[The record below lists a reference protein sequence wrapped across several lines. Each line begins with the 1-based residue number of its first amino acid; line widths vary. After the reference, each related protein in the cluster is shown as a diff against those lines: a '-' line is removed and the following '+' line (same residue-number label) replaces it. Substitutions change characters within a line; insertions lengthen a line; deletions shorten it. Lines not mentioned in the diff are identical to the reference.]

1 MKIQDFLVFHK
12 MLTEFNDIFNQV
24 EEESLQPALVL
35 QPLIDAVSNEEFS
48 PEILSFKD
56 EILTP
61 IRELVEKRVYLIVK
75 KQIFLEDFQIK
86 SPQDS
91 FILFVYQQELERIK
105 FLVRSYLRTRIR
117 KVVFLC

>member
-1 MKIQDFLVFHK
+1 

-61 IRELVEKRVYLIVK
+61 IRELVEKRVYLLVK